1 MNTNANF
8 NPNHQPY
15 PPQQNPSRQPLPRR
29 STPRAKN
36 QRWMPWLIVGGAVAA
51 GFAMLM
57 ALVAVVA
64 VLLLAEDRVASGVAV
79 AGLPIGDHSVDEAT
93 EMLQQGLAAQTVT
106 AMDGSRSWPLS
117 LADLGVTLN
126 VEATM
131 QLAENAAANSQV
143 QPVYSV
149 DLNQAQTALVNLSEE
164 ANIDTLPGDP
174 PQIGRSMEI
183 PVMLDRLRRD
193 TAGELADGILELNMI
208 EVQPPEDE
216 RLSSYTGETTT
227 HIVERGQELAL
238 IARQY
243 GVTIDDLVAM
253 NDLSNPDVI
262 WIGQELIVP
271 AGGEYVP
278 ANIPPAPRSSGRS
291 ILVDTSQQRIY
302 AYENGEMVHSH
313 LVSTGLP
320 ATPTVLG
327 DYSVYVKYVADDMS
341 GPDYFLPQVPYTMYF
356 YQGYGIHGTYWHNSF
371 GRPMSHGCVNLPT
384 SEAEWF
390 FNFASV
396 GTPVRVI

>member
-1 MNTNANF
+1 
-8 NPNHQPY
+8 
-15 PPQQNPSRQPLPRR
+15 
-29 STPRAKN
+29 
-36 QRWMPWLIVGGAVAA
+36 MPWLIVGGAVAA

-64 VLLLAEDRVASGVAV
+64 VLLLSEDRIASGVAA

-164 ANIDTLPGDP
+164 ANIDAVPGDP

-208 EVQPPEDE
+208 EVEPPEDE

-243 GVTIDDLVAM
+243 GVTIDDLVTM
-253 NDLSNPDVI
+253 NGLSNPDVI

-356 YQGYGIHGTYWHNSF
+356 FQGYGIHGTYWHNSF